1 MYDDG
6 CDEICVGLQA
16 MHKRFSLVII
26 LHKDQEE
33 RMKPA
38 RNSLTFIYTETNKAR
53 EDDRFG
59 TSSHSAADSNFT
71 PIPHRP

>member
-6 CDEICVGLQA
+6 CDKICVALQA
-16 MHKRFSLVII
+16 MHKRLYLVDIVN
-26 LHKDQEE
+26 KEQQE

-38 RNSLTFIYTETNKAR
+38 RNSLTFISTKTNETR

-59 TSSHSAADSNFT
+59 TSSHSAG
-71 PIPHRP
+71 